1 NSGTIDKDEFLSIPQ
16 LANNPLSARLIDIF
30 DTDGGGDVDFKEF
43 ITGLSTFS
51 SKGDKEEKLRFAFK
65 IYDIDR
71 DGFISNGELFMVLK
85 MMVGNNLTPVQLQ
98 QIVDKT
104 IREADK
110 NGDGMI
116 DFEEFQSFVA
126 RTDVANQLTI
136 DTEKI
141 YKRLWCNF
149 IKRYKR
155 SAMLTGGLV
164 LATEEAQKGMDCDQ
178 DDCNSVAMEWAADGA

>member
-1 NSGTIDKDEFLSIPQ
+1 MGNANSLAMDDLVDSSNFTADEIQRLYKRFSKLDKDNSGTIDKDEFLSIPQ

-85 MMVGNNLTPVQLQ
+85 MMVGNNLTPAQLQ

-141 YKRLWCNF
+141 
-149 IKRYKR
+149 
-155 SAMLTGGLV
+155 
-164 LATEEAQKGMDCDQ
+164 
-178 DDCNSVAMEWAADGA
+178 

>member
-1 NSGTIDKDEFLSIPQ
+1 MGNASSIALDNLVDSTNFTAEEIERLYKRFSKLDKDNSGTIDKSEFMSIPQ

-30 DTDGGGDVDFKEF
+30 DADGGGDVDFIEF

-51 SKGDKEEKLRFAFK
+51 SKGQKEEKLRFAFK
-65 IYDIDR
+65 IYDMDR

-85 MMVGNNLTPVQLQ
+85 MMTGNNLTPAQLQ

-110 NGDGMI
+110 DGDGKI
-116 DFEEFQSFVA
+116 DFTEFKNFVA

-141 YKRLWCNF
+141 
-149 IKRYKR
+149 
-155 SAMLTGGLV
+155 
-164 LATEEAQKGMDCDQ
+164 
-178 DDCNSVAMEWAADGA
+178 

>member
-1 NSGTIDKDEFLSIPQ
+1 MGNANSIAMADLVDSSNFTAEEIQRLYKRFSKLDKDKSGTIDKDEFLSIPQ

-43 ITGLSTFS
+43 ISGLSTFS
-51 SKGDKEEKLRFAFK
+51 NKGDKAEKLRFAFK

-71 DGFISNGELFMVLK
+71 DGFISNGELFTVLK

-110 NGDGMI
+110 NGDGKI
-116 DFEEFQSFVA
+116 DFNEFQNFVA

-136 DTEKI
+136 DTGKI
-141 YKRLWCNF
+141 
-149 IKRYKR
+149 
-155 SAMLTGGLV
+155 
-164 LATEEAQKGMDCDQ
+164 
-178 DDCNSVAMEWAADGA
+178 

>member
-1 NSGTIDKDEFLSIPQ
+1 MSREGRVVTAEEIQRLYKRFSKLDKDNSGTIDKDEFLSIPQ

-43 ITGLSTFS
+43 ISGLSTFS
-51 SKGDKEEKLRFAFK
+51 SKGDKAEKLRFAFK

-71 DGFISNGELFMVLK
+71 DGFISNGELFTVLK
-85 MMVGNNLTPVQLQ
+85 MMSGNNLTPMQLQ

-110 NGDGMI
+110 NNDGKI
-116 DFEEFQSFVA
+116 DFNEFQSFVA

-136 DTEKI
+136 DTGKI
-141 YKRLWCNF
+141 
-149 IKRYKR
+149 
-155 SAMLTGGLV
+155 
-164 LATEEAQKGMDCDQ
+164 
-178 DDCNSVAMEWAADGA
+178 

>member
-1 NSGTIDKDEFLSIPQ
+1 MGNANSLAMDDLVDSSNFTAEEIQRLYKRFSKLDKDNSGTIDKDEFLSIPQ

-141 YKRLWCNF
+141 
-149 IKRYKR
+149 
-155 SAMLTGGLV
+155 
-164 LATEEAQKGMDCDQ
+164 
-178 DDCNSVAMEWAADGA
+178 

>member
-1 NSGTIDKDEFLSIPQ
+1 MGNANSLAMDELVDSSNFTAEEIQRLYKRFSKLDKDKSGTIDKDEFLSIPQ

-65 IYDIDR
+65 IYDMDR
-71 DGFISNGELFMVLK
+71 DGFISNGELFLVLK
-85 MMVGNNLTPVQLQ
+85 MMVGNNLTPAQLQ

-141 YKRLWCNF
+141 
-149 IKRYKR
+149 
-155 SAMLTGGLV
+155 
-164 LATEEAQKGMDCDQ
+164 
-178 DDCNSVAMEWAADGA
+178 

>member
-1 NSGTIDKDEFLSIPQ
+1 MGNANSIAMEKLVDSTNFTAEEIQRLHKRFSKLDKDNSGTIDKDEFLSIPQ

-65 IYDIDR
+65 IYDMDR
-71 DGFISNGELFMVLK
+71 DGFISNGELFRVLK

-104 IREADK
+104 IRAADT
-110 NGDGMI
+110 NGDGKI
-116 DFEEFQSFVA
+116 DFDEFQRFVA

-141 YKRLWCNF
+141 
-149 IKRYKR
+149 
-155 SAMLTGGLV
+155 
-164 LATEEAQKGMDCDQ
+164 
-178 DDCNSVAMEWAADGA
+178 

>member
-1 NSGTIDKDEFLSIPQ
+1 MGNANSIALGELVESTNFTAEEIHRLYKRFSKLDKDKSGTIDKDEFLSIPQ
-16 LANNPLSARLIDIF
+16 LANNPLSTRLIDIF

-51 SKGDKEEKLRFAFK
+51 SKGAKEEKLRFAFK

-71 DGFISNGELFMVLK
+71 DGYISNGELFMVLK
-85 MMVGNNLTPVQLQ
+85 MMVGNNLTPAQLQ

-104 IREADK
+104 IREADR
-110 NGDGMI
+110 NGDGKV
-116 DFEEFQSFVA
+116 DFEEFQLFVA

-141 YKRLWCNF
+141 
-149 IKRYKR
+149 
-155 SAMLTGGLV
+155 
-164 LATEEAQKGMDCDQ
+164 
-178 DDCNSVAMEWAADGA
+178 